1 MSDGGRPAGRDADDD
16 PTARERSS
24 AAPTANGKVVP
35 YRDGL
40 IALVH
45 HLLLR
50 LYQRQ
55 PVAVRR
61 WIVRTIA
68 PSYTVGAMCFIE
80 RADGALLL
88 VRTSYRHRWGVPGG
102 LLKRGED
109 AAAAARREV
118 LEEVNLRVELVGE
131 PSVAIDPVPQRV
143 DVIYRARPAQLADLE
158 VVRPSSPE
166 IVEARW
172 FRRDELPELQFE
184 TANALVTLARSA
196 AAPPVVALPTADW
209 SVRDN

>member
-1 MSDGGRPAGRDADDD
+1 MSDVSEGRGGP
-16 PTARERSS
+16 ARE
-24 AAPTANGKVVP
+24 
-35 YRDGL
+35 GL
-40 IALVH
+40 VAQVH
-45 HLLLR
+45 RRLLR

-61 WIVRTIA
+61 WIVRLIA

-80 RADGALLL
+80 RADGAVLL
-88 VRTSYRHRWGVPGG
+88 VRTSYRNRWGVPGG

-131 PSVAIDPVPQRV
+131 PSVAIDAVPQRV
-143 DVIYRARPAQLADLE
+143 DVIYRARPARLADLE
-158 VVRPSSPE
+158 LVRPSSPE

-172 FRRDELPELQFE
+172 FHRDELPELQFE

-196 AAPPVVALPTADW
+196 AAPPVVALPGSSWTA
-209 SVRDN
+209 RDN

>member
-1 MSDGGRPAGRDADDD
+1 MTDSRDA
-16 PTARERSS
+16 RSS
-24 AAPTANGKVVP
+24 GQVTTVGRGVP
-35 YRDGL
+35 YREGV
-40 IALVH
+40 IAQL
-45 HLLLR
+45 HLLLLR
-50 LYQRQ
+50 IYQRQ

-88 VRTSYRHRWGVPGG
+88 VRTSYRQRWGVPGG
-102 LLKRGED
+102 LLQRGED

-131 PSVAIDPVPQRV
+131 PSVAIDPAPQRV
-143 DVIYRARPAQLADLE
+143 DVIYRARPAEPADLGL
-158 VVRPSSPE
+158 VRPASPE
-166 IVEARW
+166 IIEARW
-172 FRRDELPELQFE
+172 FHRDELPELQFE

-196 AAPPVVALPTADW
+196 SAPPVVALPSSW
-209 SVRDN
+209 SARDN